1 MANRHT
7 ETKGPQKVGNFLGL
21 LFYTNHL
28 LNMIVIEIMY
38 LSSDVLMQQVEE
50 PATSTTQVLNP
61 VQNICELFSA
71 GTQLQ

>member
-38 LSSDVLMQQVEE
+38 LSSDVLMQ
-50 PATSTTQVLNP
+50 
-61 VQNICELFSA
+61 
-71 GTQLQ
+71 